1 MRGGIRLNPCEEGS
15 DSGGGQFCSKVMRRH
30 LRNLF
35 CSGLFLNVLDDPR
48 VGHVLY
54 NIPPSLSVLH
64 QSQQLLH
71 SQSCPS
77 SFHPFH
83 FRSAP
88 CSTTRHVPLYKFF
101 LQVFFLLPYHNVRNM
116 PVCSFL
122 STPGAVFLF
131 PPCSASIHLFLF
143 SVHDRRSTYLRPA
156 VFNRWYAYHEW
167 YARCR

>member
-83 FRSAP
+83 FR
-88 CSTTRHVPLYKFF
+88 
-101 LQVFFLLPYHNVRNM
+101 

-122 STPGAVFLF
+122 STPGTVFLF
-131 PPCSASIHLFLF
+131 PPCSASIHLFLLC
-143 SVHDRRSTYLRPA
+143 VDDRRSTYLRPA
-156 VFNRWYAYHEW
+156 VFNRW
-167 YARCR
+167 